1 MMVLEKYKTRSFSV
15 SPNMYNLAWAV
26 WCVASS
32 VIPQHEAF
40 YVVACPCHVT
50 VRGLQDYAPEQ
61 NRIINSSQEVD
72 SVFKSVSF
80 LCENTVHAVF
90 GQKVWGYF

>member
-1 MMVLEKYKTRSFSV
+1 MMVLEKYKTRSFFV

-61 NRIINSSQEVD
+61 NRIINRSQEVD
-72 SVFKSVSF
+72 SVFKNVLF
-80 LCENTVHAVF
+80 LYKKTVHAVF
-90 GQKVWGYF
+90 GQKVLGYF